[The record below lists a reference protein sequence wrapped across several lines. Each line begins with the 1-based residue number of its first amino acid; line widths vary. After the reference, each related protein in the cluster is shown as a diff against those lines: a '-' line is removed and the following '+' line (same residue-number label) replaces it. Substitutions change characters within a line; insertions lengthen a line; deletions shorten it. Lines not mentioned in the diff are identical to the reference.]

1 MHHRQLKKKKRYSH
15 HTVNSSKILIIPRK
29 NSSYWEIWQDS
40 DDGEEECETRRDK
53 PTRYLP
59 GMPQLDLFPILE
71 RLNCRIPTLSLPSPC
86 AEKEC
91 QRLQRRM
98 ERRIVPCSC
107 CHRSRSVIRRLRTSV
122 LWGRWRQQ
130 TGLWSIGWRK
140 WTELWWKLLWMQ
152 LALDGIV
159 NFIILDGSCCRCTM
173 KQAR

>member
-15 HTVNSSKILIIPRK
+15 HTVNSSTILIIPRK
-29 NSSYWEIWQDS
+29 NSCYWEIWQDS

-53 PTRYLP
+53 PNRYLP

-98 ERRIVPCSC
+98 ERRIVPCCC
-107 CHRSRSVIRRLRTSV
+107 CHRSRSVIPRLRTSG
-122 LWGRWRQQ
+122 LWGRWKQQ
-130 TGLWSIGWRK
+130 TGLFY
-140 WTELWWKLLWMQ
+140 WMKKMNW
-152 LALDGIV
+152 IV
-159 NFIILDGSCCRCTM
+159 MKIILDASC
-173 KQAR
+173 ARWDCEFHHSEWILL